1 MSIVFTNPN
10 GRRIR
15 VNPDDVEEIE
25 PGVFTAMDPETGM
38 PMLYEEDPDNID
50 PDSMEAYA
58 NEQYED
64 EMTDMM
70 EEVGE
75 LENPPKAL
83 FTWRNLRLP
92 QAIAGEKVVKGK
104 TGAFVGAPGTLIGTG
119 KRFLR
124 REISAKQSIRE
135 SPFLLQ
141 LTTAEQWYDYISNM
155 ARNPVDMGAEL
166 SAGVSPSQKIAVA
179 MFVKEAEMDPGFTA
193 LLKKA
198 VPGAEP
204 MEIVAMGQMVFDLMT
219 GKGPNPLAAKG
230 YGTFKYDKMFRLAY
244 DILQSMPIRQYNSYT
259 LFQLEADEG
268 GKVFNEVTRSY
279 TPLDLSEVGL
289 VLEIRDSLAQYGS
302 GYANMVISEPS
313 LAAEAAALMQKAA
326 ASYASGDTITV
337 RSILNYLQA
346 SPFYYKTLAAE
357 SKNIFEAKSTTDIA
371 GVKLEKINTQAGLG
385 QYVSNG
391 LLYLKGIKDSM
402 VNNETGKLIDRT
414 DTDKKNWQNQSF
426 EVVKSPFDTTVVGV
440 IKFDNSL
447 NSYSFAEG
455 ATMAKNRTGQE
466 KKGDAAAIADVLAA
480 SNPRGK
486 PTGRGKYFNLEI
498 HGKGNLKMK
507 LKPTTSG
514 GQGDL
519 RHGAPPKG
527 NDGSQNTWTK
537 GLYKLLQADIEE
549 INKKHMRDKKTRTPK
564 LPELTVMV
572 SGGKHKKTGKWAP
585 YRIKLPKSH
594 FATSRLP
601 DGTQSVGLRSGK
613 ATPAMKKAWRN
624 FTDEYGIFVRNDNK
638 GTEFRFTPSKKAEH
652 RGAYQDRFRRQVGGA
667 KRSR

>member
-244 DILQSMPIRQYNSYT
+244 DILQSMPIR
-259 LFQLEADEG
+259 
-268 GKVFNEVTRSY
+268 
-279 TPLDLSEVGL
+279 
-289 VLEIRDSLAQYGS
+289 
-302 GYANMVISEPS
+302 
-313 LAAEAAALMQKAA
+313 
-326 ASYASGDTITV
+326 
-337 RSILNYLQA
+337 
-346 SPFYYKTLAAE
+346 
-357 SKNIFEAKSTTDIA
+357 
-371 GVKLEKINTQAGLG
+371 
-385 QYVSNG
+385 
-391 LLYLKGIKDSM
+391 
-402 VNNETGKLIDRT
+402 
-414 DTDKKNWQNQSF
+414 
-426 EVVKSPFDTTVVGV
+426 
-440 IKFDNSL
+440 
-447 NSYSFAEG
+447 
-455 ATMAKNRTGQE
+455 
-466 KKGDAAAIADVLAA
+466 
-480 SNPRGK
+480 
-486 PTGRGKYFNLEI
+486 
-498 HGKGNLKMK
+498 
-507 LKPTTSG
+507 
-514 GQGDL
+514 
-519 RHGAPPKG
+519 
-527 NDGSQNTWTK
+527 
-537 GLYKLLQADIEE
+537 
-549 INKKHMRDKKTRTPK
+549 
-564 LPELTVMV
+564 
-572 SGGKHKKTGKWAP
+572 
-585 YRIKLPKSH
+585 
-594 FATSRLP
+594 
-601 DGTQSVGLRSGK
+601 
-613 ATPAMKKAWRN
+613 
-624 FTDEYGIFVRNDNK
+624 
-638 GTEFRFTPSKKAEH
+638 
-652 RGAYQDRFRRQVGGA
+652 
-667 KRSR
+667 